1 MDKRKEDSLLSS
13 PPFGSLH
20 NPFQSCGKIYEVKFS
35 FFHNRLPQA
44 RALRENNRNVVVVVN
59 KKNRMWKRKKGMWE
73 SEKLFS

>member
-13 PPFGSLH
+13 PLFGSLH

-35 FFHNRLPQA
+35 FFYNRLPQP

-59 KKNRMWKRKKGMWE
+59 KKNRNVEKEKRDVGK
-73 SEKLFS
+73 